1 VGGNVSESPKQYQV
15 LFVDDDHAFLEVIR
29 DLFVAWSEN
38 VWQVHCA
45 ESADEALAVLNT
57 HKIDLIVVD
66 VNMPVLDGIQL
77 IRILNR
83 RYPQLKK
90 AVITGFATEEKRSAC
105 LTEGAEL
112 FIEKPHSAEG
122 LKSVFTMLHELISWI
137 PQKGFQ
143 GVLRQVGLY
152 DVLQMECLGRNSS
165 ILEIHNKQMH
175 GRIYIE
181 EGKIVHATAGDM
193 VGQDAFQKLL
203 SLPSGKFQ
211 MQPFEPPPAHS
222 IEGQWESLLMEAARL
237 HDETAS
243 QALTTKTAEKP
254 EPLPA
259 AKTSASIAVSG
270 FPVRIAET
278 LICSGQGD
286 VLYAWQCP
294 DVNARVMLLQHIAQ
308 QTTRLGELLPLGSFD
323 RLEIQLGTGRVV
335 AQVKPDRMILVH
347 AASGDD
353 KTELKK
359 A

>member
-1 VGGNVSESPKQYQV
+1 MGGNVSESPKQYQV
-15 LFVDDDHAFLEVIR
+15 LFVDDDHAFLQVIR

-45 ESADEALAVLNT
+45 ESADEALEILNT

-122 LKSVFTMLHELISWI
+122 LRSVFTVLHELLGWT
-137 PQKGFQ
+137 PQEGFQ

-152 DVLQMECLGRNSS
+152 DVIQMECLGRNSS
-165 ILEIHNKQMH
+165 ILEIHNQQMH

-181 EGKIVHATAGDM
+181 DGRIVHATAGDT
-193 VGQDAFQKLL
+193 VGQAAFQKLL

-211 MQPFEPPPAHS
+211 MQPFEPPSEHT
-222 IEGQWESLLMEAARL
+222 IEGQWEFLLMDAARV
-237 HDETAS
+237 HDETVS
-243 QALTTKTAEKP
+243 QVVTTKTAAKP
-254 EPLPA
+254 ELLPA
-259 AKTSASIAVSG
+259 AKTSMAVSG
-270 FPVRIAET
+270 FPVRVAET

-294 DVNARVMLLQHIAQ
+294 DVNTRVTLLQHIAQ
-308 QTTRLGELLPLGSFD
+308 QTTRLGQLLPLGSFD
-323 RLEIQLGTGRVV
+323 RIEIQLATGRVV
-335 AQVKPDRMILVH
+335 AQTKPDRMILVH
-347 AASGDD
+347 TATGDD
-353 KTELKK
+353 KT
-359 A
+359 